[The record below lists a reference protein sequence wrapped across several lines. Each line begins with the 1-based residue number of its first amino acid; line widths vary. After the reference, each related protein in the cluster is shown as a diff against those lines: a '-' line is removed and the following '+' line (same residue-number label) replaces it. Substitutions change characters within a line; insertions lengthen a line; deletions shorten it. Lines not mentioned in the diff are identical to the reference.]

1 MNAGIHI
8 ISTEI
13 LEQFTE
19 LKKTDLD
26 RDVLKP
32 LIASGRVYAYDS
44 PEYVKD
50 MGTPERY
57 QQVEQD
63 LLSGRVH
70 AKNLDEE
77 QKCIFLDRDGTL
89 NVYKNF
95 ISDIEDFELIPGVA
109 EAIRMINASGYLA
122 IVVTNQPVIARG
134 ECTVEELEEM
144 HKKLET
150 LLGKEGAYIDA
161 LYYCPHHPDK
171 GFEGE
176 RIEYKV
182 VCDCRKPKPGML
194 LKAAKDYHINLTDS
208 YMIGDGKNDMEA
220 GKAAGCHTILVSETY
235 TLLDCIKELKEK
247 GIL

>member
-1 MNAGIHI
+1 M
-8 ISTEI
+8 
-13 LEQFTE
+13 
-19 LKKTDLD
+19 
-26 RDVLKP
+26 
-32 LIASGRVYAYDS
+32 LI
-44 PEYVKD
+44 
-50 MGTPERY
+50 
-57 QQVEQD
+57 
-63 LLSGRVH
+63 
-70 AKNLDEE
+70 
-77 QKCIFLDRDGTL
+77 
-89 NVYKNF
+89 YK
-95 ISDIEDFELIPGVA
+95 
-109 EAIRMINASGYLA
+109 
-122 IVVTNQPVIARG
+122 
-134 ECTVEELEEM
+134 EELEEM

-150 LLGKEGAYIDA
+150 LLGKEGAYIDG